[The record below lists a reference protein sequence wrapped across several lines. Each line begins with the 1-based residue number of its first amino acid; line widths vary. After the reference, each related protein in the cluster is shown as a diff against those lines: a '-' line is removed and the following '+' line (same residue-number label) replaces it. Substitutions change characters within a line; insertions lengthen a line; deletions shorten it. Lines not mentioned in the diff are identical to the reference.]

1 MEDKVGVLRA
11 FVRKHK
17 PNKECLKDR
26 KPRRLK
32 LLEDMG
38 YESEERKEI
47 DENGSE
53 QKNMME

>member
-1 MEDKVGVLRA
+1 MGVLRA